1 MISLYCIYY
10 ITNYL
15 KEKEFL
21 KTFNRLLPGG
31 SWRRSRLRENAKN
44 GNVDTDS
51 RGRLSLRNGGKRRQQ
66 KMPSPRGEGGA

>member
-31 SWRRSRLRENAKN
+31 SWRRSRLREKAKTEMYMRTVGDACPYKN
-44 GNVDTDS
+44 I
-51 RGRLSLRNGGKRRQQ
+51 RK
-66 KMPSPRGEGGA
+66 